1 MASWLNALR
10 LEELLPR
17 LESTLAADN
26 TVVIGPKGTSML
38 PLIRQGKD
46 YVELSAAPKKLRKYD
61 LPLYRR
67 ADGRFVLHRV
77 VQVGESYT
85 CMGDNQFVRETG
97 VAHSQVIAVVSAIYR
112 KDKRIPVTVFSYQ
125 VYCRLWHWSRPV
137 RKLLRRLREA
147 TCPKKH

>member
-1 MASWLNALR
+1 M
-10 LEELLPR
+10 
-17 LESTLAADN
+17 
-26 TVVIGPKGTSML
+26 
-38 PLIRQGKD
+38 
-46 YVELSAAPKKLRKYD
+46 ELSAAPKKLRKYD

-137 RKLLRRLREA
+137 RKLLRRLREV